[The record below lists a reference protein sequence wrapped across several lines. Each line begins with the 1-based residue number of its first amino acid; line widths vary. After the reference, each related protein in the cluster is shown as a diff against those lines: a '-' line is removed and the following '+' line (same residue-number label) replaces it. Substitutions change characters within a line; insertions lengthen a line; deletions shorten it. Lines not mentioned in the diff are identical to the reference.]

1 MDGLP
6 SVSRRPTW
14 GVVVIV
20 LAGVAGAAC
29 ATTTQHPSVF
39 TSTTTTTAGTGRTAP
54 PSTSTH
60 GVSPVPAGSYALA
73 VTPDCGEVSVN
84 GAKVVVGGST
94 TSVVLQPSGEAA
106 HGTVTAQGGGFHLHA
121 ANGTAL
127 TLDLTGTVEHGV
139 LHGTGQSGGIHPGG
153 QTGWVCHFAFT
164 ASLQTSPTVTP
175 TTGSTAMTLV
185 PPSSVADFF
194 SPSMNIGCELDYGR
208 AGVPDAA
215 YCQTFL
221 PPQSV
226 TMSTDGSYKTCTGND
241 CVGNPGI
248 NTPTLAY
255 GQATQV
261 GPFLCVSAPTGV
273 TCTVSGRGFEIARSG
288 ITPVGG

>member
-1 MDGLP
+1 MEGLP
-6 SVSRRPTW
+6 LASRRPNW
-14 GVVVIV
+14 WVVVIV
-20 LAGVAGAAC
+20 IAGVAGAAC
-29 ATTTQHPSVF
+29 GTSAQHSSVS
-39 TSTTTTTAGTGRTAP
+39 TSTTTTASPGRTATR
-54 PSTSTH
+54 STSAP

-94 TSVVLQPSGEAA
+94 ASVVLQPSGEAA
-106 HGTVTAQGGGFHLHA
+106 HGAVTTQGGGFHLHA

-127 TLDLTGTVEHGV
+127 TVDLTGTVEEGV
-139 LHGTGQSGGIHPGG
+139 LHGTGQSGGVHPGG
-153 QTGWVCHFAFT
+153 QTGWVCNFAFT
-164 ASLQTSPTVTP
+164 ASSQASPTVTS
-175 TTGSTAMTLV
+175 TTGAAATTLV

-208 AGVPDAA
+208 SGVPDAA

-261 GPFLCVSAPTGV
+261 GPFLCVSAPGGV